1 MILEEILADETVR
14 VTTIAIVWI
23 ICNFLTTKIL
33 VSRYDNR
40 AAHEIQEYR

>member
-23 ICNFLTTKIL
+23 IYNFLTTKIL
-33 VSRYDNR
+33 VS
-40 AAHEIQEYR
+40 Q

>member
-14 VTTIAIVWI
+14 LTTIVIVWI

-33 VSRYDNR
+33 VS
-40 AAHEIQEYR
+40 Q